1 MKFIKLESRG
11 GNYLVVAENVAWLR
25 TAENGQTSVGII
37 GGQPLLVVG
46 SVEEV
51 AAKILAGAAP
61 DEPEAEA
68 TPPEPPVAA
77 PASVQPAS
85 APAVETPPAPPEPAP
100 ASKPQPEPVEAVV
113 AEPVAE
119 IVTEPPEPEPQAEPA
134 PAPQLEAP
142 AAAAPPPV
150 PPPVPA
156 PRPRAPAAEVVPL
169 AQRIARANRSQV
181 KGGSQRFMSALD

>member
-68 TPPEPPVAA
+68 TPP
-77 PASVQPAS
+77 
-85 APAVETPPAPPEPAP
+85 APPEPA
-100 ASKPQPEPVEAVV
+100 SKPEPEPEPVEAVV

-142 AAAAPPPV
+142 AASAPPPV

>member
-68 TPPEPPVAA
+68 PPPEPPVAA
-77 PASVQPAS
+77 PASVQPES
-85 APAVETPPAPPEPAP
+85 VPAVEAEPAP
-100 ASKPQPEPVEAVV
+100 AVAVD
-113 AEPVAE
+113 AEPVA
-119 IVTEPPEPEPQAEPA
+119 TPPEPEPEPITETPVEPVAEEVIRPAEPE
-134 PAPQLEAP
+134 PQPEASS
-142 AAAAPPPV
+142 ASAPPPA
-150 PPPVPA
+150 PPPAPA

>member
-25 TAENGQTSVGII
+25 TAENCQASVGII

-68 TPPEPPVAA
+68 TPPEPAMAA
-77 PASVQPAS
+77 PASAQPAS
-85 APAVETPPAPPEPAP
+85 APAVEAPPARRL
-100 ASKPQPEPVEAVV
+100 S
-113 AEPVAE
+113 
-119 IVTEPPEPEPQAEPA
+119 
-134 PAPQLEAP
+134 L
-142 AAAAPPPV
+142 
-150 PPPVPA
+150 
-156 PRPRAPAAEVVPL
+156 RL
-169 AQRIARANRSQV
+169 
-181 KGGSQRFMSALD
+181 SQRQGLSQRQSRSRQLLLNLLPRL